1 MVVQVFN
8 GYGPAPRAAVVLLSG
23 LDSAAALHWASDRF
37 APVVAVGFDYG
48 QPRAELAASQ
58 AIAERRG
65 VPWTMRPIP
74 EIGERRPDAGRDAA
88 GVSRAFVPARNG
100 ILAWHAANVAARVFP
115 GGRVSI
121 VIGCNMDDSVG
132 FPDCR
137 PAFLRTLSASISDGL
152 SGVVEIKVEA
162 PWIYSRK
169 AEIVAM
175 MAKRPEALADMRSAV
190 SCYRGTTCGACDAC
204 ALRARAFAEAGVE
217 DGEEAPHAACGGDP
231 AREAR

>member
-1 MVVQVFN
+1 MAVQVFN

-23 LDSAAALHWASDRF
+23 LDSAAALHWARERF

-48 QPRAELAASQ
+48 QPRAELVAAQ

-65 VPWTMRPIP
+65 VAWIMRPIP
-74 EIGERRPDAGRDAA
+74 EIGERSSDAGRDAS

-100 ILAWHAANVAARVFP
+100 ILAWHAANVAARAFP

-121 VIGCNMDDSVG
+121 VLGCNMDDSVG

-137 PAFLRTLSASISDGL
+137 PAFLRGISASIADGL
-152 SGVVEIKVEA
+152 SGAVCIKVEA
-162 PWIYSRK
+162 PWVYSRK
-169 AEIVAM
+169 AEIVAL
-175 MAKRPEALADMRSAV
+175 MAKRPEALADMRAAV
-190 SCYRGTTCGACDAC
+190 SCYRGTRCGTCDAC
-204 ALRARAFAEAGVE
+204 TLRALAFAEAGVE
-217 DGEEAPHAACGGDP
+217 DGEEAPPEVCGGDP